1 MQDSAMF
8 KIIINDISLSRLETA
23 LAALEDVKKTKTEK
37 GCAYRLVFLWYIL
50 SPNGLLLFSFSFLYH

>member
-8 KIIINDISLSRLETA
+8 KIIINNISLSPLETA

-37 GCAYRLVFLWYIL
+37 GCPYRLVFL
-50 SPNGLLLFSFSFLYH
+50 

>member
-8 KIIINDISLSRLETA
+8 KINDISLSHLETA

>member
-8 KIIINDISLSRLETA
+8 KIIINNISLSPLETA

-37 GCAYRLVFLWYIL
+37 GCPYRLVFLWYIL
-50 SPNGLLLFSFSFLYH
+50 SPN

>member
-8 KIIINDISLSRLETA
+8 KINDTSLSLLETA

-37 GCAYRLVFLWYIL
+37 DCPYRLVFLWYIL
-50 SPNGLLLFSFSFLYH
+50 SPN

>member
-8 KIIINDISLSRLETA
+8 KINDTSLSRLETA

>member
-8 KIIINDISLSRLETA
+8 KINDISLSHSETA

-37 GCAYRLVFLWYIL
+37 GCPYRLVFLWYIL
-50 SPNGLLLFSFSFLYH
+50 SPN